1 MLSEYKG
8 KSLVLC
14 GDGRCDSPGKSAKYC
29 TYSLMESES
38 NKILHVET
46 IDKREVNLKSPN
58 MEREAFKRSMDYL
71 ISRGIKISEVVTDAS
86 PTVISTT
93 GNYNFS
99 VITYFIFC
107 HSKKSASAYPDI
119 QHSLDVWHKSKKIKK
134 GLVEVCIKI
143 LSIHNNICTCCLF
156 RQES

>member
-1 MLSEYKG
+1 MTLQERVLS
-8 KSLVLC
+8 
-14 GDGRCDSPGKSAKYC
+14 

-46 IDKREVNLKSPN
+46 IDKREVNLKYPN

-99 VITYFIFC
+99 VSPILYFVIQ
-107 HSKKSASAYPDI
+107 KNQPVRILISATPWMYGTN
-119 QHSLDVWHKSKKIKK
+119 LK
-134 GLVEVCIKI
+134 
-143 LSIHNNICTCCLF
+143 
-156 RQES
+156 R